1 MPENRGKRHARD
13 EAKYRCRPP
22 QVVDSTELKLF
33 LSELTNRVPDG
44 EPNRGDNDD
53 RDQNP
58 SDRYP
63 VSRWFRGRGFG

>member
-1 MPENRGKRHARD
+1 
-13 EAKYRCRPP
+13 
-22 QVVDSTELKLF
+22 LKLSLF
-33 LSELTNRVPDG
+33 ELTNRVPDG

-63 VSRWFRGRGFG
+63 VSRRFRGRGFG

>member
-1 MPENRGKRHARD
+1 
-13 EAKYRCRPP
+13 
-22 QVVDSTELKLF
+22 LKLF

-63 VSRWFRGRGFG
+63 VSRRFRGRGFG